1 MDRIFLSLY
10 DYFHSHKRA
19 FYFVLTAFVA
29 VISVGAWHVELEED
43 VSRFFPRDE
52 KIAKLNQVFQNS
64 RFMEK
69 MVVMISLK
77 DSTAAAQPDSLV
89 AYADDLSGKIQEQL
103 APFVRKLSAR
113 VDDAVALKM
122 FETFS
127 EHLPVFLEERD
138 YAEIDSLITPKRLK
152 ITLENDYHQ
161 LISPAGIVMKRMIA
175 KDPVGISNLV
185 MRKMMSLQ
193 YDENYELYEN
203 YIVTKD
209 HRHLLFFFVPAYSPN
224 DTGHNAR
231 MLELL
236 DGLIAQS
243 DRYHPSAQALYF
255 GAAAVAA
262 GNAKQLRSDTTLT
275 VSLMIVLL
283 IVFLFGFLRKKR
295 APVLILI
302 PVLFGGLFSLAC
314 ITLVKGSVSVI
325 AIGAGS
331 VILGI
336 AVNYSLHFLAHL
348 RHTGN
353 VREVLKDLVHPMT
366 IGSTTTVL
374 AFFCLQFVNAGV
386 LRDLGLFAG
395 FSLIGAALCSL
406 IFLPHFVNDNF
417 FGQSHSY
424 SWVDKLA
431 SVRLESKRVLVISIL
446 ALTPV
451 LFYFAGHV
459 SFNNDMNSLNFMNG
473 ELKRAQHEL
482 DKINTFS
489 LSSAYIVSE
498 GRTVEEALR
507 YNEQVKSHLDELK
520 RERVVEKISTVST
533 FIVSDSL
540 QQKRIQRWNAFW
552 TVDKKSTLLQQLQRE
567 GEQLKFSPLIIHN
580 FDSLLNKRYTPVTPA
595 GLHLIRTAFFDDY
608 VTEKRDAT
616 SIVTLV
622 KVNPGKKTALYKDF
636 ESVEHVQVL
645 DKQMLTNMF
654 VTFVHADFNII
665 VTFTSIIVFVALLVA
680 YGRIE
685 LTMMTFIPMLITW
698 IWILGIMAIVGIEFN
713 IVNVMISTFIF
724 GLGDDY
730 SIFIMDGLQQ
740 EYKTGKESL
749 PSIKTS
755 IFLSA
760 ITTISG
766 LGVLIFAKHPALKSI
781 AGISIIGIVCVFIM
795 SQTLEPFF
803 FRLMI
808 SGPASR
814 RRVPRTA
821 WRTIKSFVPYT
832 YFTIT
837 SFIAAGLGFLMLRVW
852 PFNRERMKLAFHFII
867 SKTTSWIFPI
877 SMTSTKK
884 VIYDHVDQFKTPS
897 VIIAN
902 HQSILD
908 ILTTVGLTPKILLV
922 TNEWVWN
929 SPVFGFVVRLAE
941 YYPVTENADE
951 NVSRMQDRIRQGYSI
966 LIFPEGTRTED
977 GRLKRFHKGAFFIAE
992 KLGVGVTPLLIHG
1005 SGDLIPKGEFYV
1017 DRGEMTLKFLPTIL
1031 PNDERYGTT
1040 YSERAKSVSRYFKEE
1055 YRKFSEALDTP
1066 AYFRHKLISNYLYK
1080 GPVLEWY
1087 MRIKT
1092 ALEKNYETFHNLI
1105 PRQATILDLG
1115 CGYGFMCYMLHF
1127 LSGERYI
1134 TGVDY
1139 DGEKITVANN
1149 CYSKTEKTIFECSD
1163 ITQYTIGKQY
1173 DVIILADVLHYLDP
1187 VNQILIL
1194 QRVFNALTP
1203 TGCVIIREGNKDMTK
1218 KHRGTELSEFF
1229 SVKLLGFNKSINALN
1244 FISGD
1249 MIIEEAAKRDLAV
1262 EVLDE
1267 TKFTS
1272 NLIFIVKRKPVAA

>member
-1 MDRIFLSLY
+1 M
-10 DYFHSHKRA
+10 
-19 FYFVLTAFVA
+19 
-29 VISVGAWHVELEED
+29 
-43 VSRFFPRDE
+43 
-52 KIAKLNQVFQNS
+52 
-64 RFMEK
+64 
-69 MVVMISLK
+69 
-77 DSTAAAQPDSLV
+77 
-89 AYADDLSGKIQEQL
+89 
-103 APFVRKLSAR
+103 
-113 VDDAVALKM
+113 
-122 FETFS
+122 
-127 EHLPVFLEERD
+127 
-138 YAEIDSLITPKRLK
+138 
-152 ITLENDYHQ
+152 
-161 LISPAGIVMKRMIA
+161 
-175 KDPVGISNLV
+175 
-185 MRKMMSLQ
+185 
-193 YDENYELYEN
+193 
-203 YIVTKD
+203 
-209 HRHLLFFFVPAYSPN
+209 
-224 DTGHNAR
+224 
-231 MLELL
+231 
-236 DGLIAQS
+236 
-243 DRYHPSAQALYF
+243 
-255 GAAAVAA
+255 
-262 GNAKQLRSDTTLT
+262 
-275 VSLMIVLL
+275 
-283 IVFLFGFLRKKR
+283 
-295 APVLILI
+295 
-302 PVLFGGLFSLAC
+302 
-314 ITLVKGSVSVI
+314 
-325 AIGAGS
+325 
-331 VILGI
+331 
-336 AVNYSLHFLAHL
+336 
-348 RHTGN
+348 
-353 VREVLKDLVHPMT
+353 
-366 IGSTTTVL
+366 
-374 AFFCLQFVNAGV
+374 
-386 LRDLGLFAG
+386 
-395 FSLIGAALCSL
+395 
-406 IFLPHFVNDNF
+406 
-417 FGQSHSY
+417 
-424 SWVDKLA
+424 
-431 SVRLESKRVLVISIL
+431 
-446 ALTPV
+446 
-451 LFYFAGHV
+451 
-459 SFNNDMNSLNFMNG
+459 
-473 ELKRAQHEL
+473 
-482 DKINTFS
+482 
-489 LSSAYIVSE
+489 
-498 GRTVEEALR
+498 
-507 YNEQVKSHLDELK
+507 
-520 RERVVEKISTVST
+520 
-533 FIVSDSL
+533 
-540 QQKRIQRWNAFW
+540 
-552 TVDKKSTLLQQLQRE
+552 
-567 GEQLKFSPLIIHN
+567 
-580 FDSLLNKRYTPVTPA
+580 
-595 GLHLIRTAFFDDY
+595 
-608 VTEKRDAT
+608 TEKRDAT